1 MVSHVAE
8 WIGAVLAAGVITG
21 VVVVAAGAAGA
32 WWLYRRLRRRMEA
45 VTTSAARLALQ
56 GAVIAAG
63 AGRVRLSPRMV
74 HELRQRIGGP
84 PELW

>member
-1 MVSHVAE
+1 MSHIAE

-21 VVVVAAGAAGA
+21 LVVLAAAAAGA

-45 VTTSAARLALQ
+45 VTVSAARLALL

-63 AGRVRLSPRMV
+63 AGRVRLPPRV
-74 HELRQRIGGP
+74 VRELRQRIGGP
-84 PELW
+84 PELR